1 MQRYLSYAGVF
12 ATLVLLQIFLIDNIT
27 LSVYFPPLVYAAF
40 IILLPLDTKPVWVL
54 LLSAAMGLTID
65 VLTGMG
71 GLNVIAAT
79 AAGFMRPLIVTLT
92 CGRASGPDDAV
103 PALYRLTQKNLAW
116 YMAGMILLHSSIY
129 FLLESLSLRHLPHAL
144 LRLAL
149 SDIAAAVFVW
159 YFIKL
164 FIEKILNK

>member
-27 LSVYFPPLVYAAF
+27 LSVYFHPLVYAAF

-71 GLNVIAAT
+71 GLNVIAA
-79 AAGFMRPLIVTLT
+79 LT

-149 SDIAAAVFVW
+149 SDIATAVFVW

>member
-27 LSVYFPPLVYAAF
+27 LSVYFHPLVYAAF

-71 GLNVIAAT
+71 GLNVIA
-79 AAGFMRPLIVTLT
+79 RR
-92 CGRASGPDDAV
+92 RASCV
-103 PALYRLTQKNLAW
+103 R
-116 YMAGMILLHSSIY
+116 
-129 FLLESLSLRHLPHAL
+129 
-144 LRLAL
+144 
-149 SDIAAAVFVW
+149 
-159 YFIKL
+159 
-164 FIEKILNK
+164 